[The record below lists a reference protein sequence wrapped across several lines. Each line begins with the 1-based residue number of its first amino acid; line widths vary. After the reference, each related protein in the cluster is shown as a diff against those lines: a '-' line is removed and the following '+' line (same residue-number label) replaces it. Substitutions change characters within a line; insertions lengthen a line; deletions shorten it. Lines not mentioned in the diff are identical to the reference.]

1 MSEGQFQR
9 SIALS
14 VRCRQE
20 TEVAAIEECERAT
33 IVTTSRVARLAVVE
47 LAATRAEVEAAEDV
61 ACAAVTDLEALHD
74 TSVGNSASADGSTNN
89 ELRLAKEAA

>member
-1 MSEGQFQR
+1 MRASNSSNYIEG
-9 SIALS
+9 S
-14 VRCRQE
+14 
-20 TEVAAIEECERAT
+20 
-33 IVTTSRVARLAVVE
+33 TTGGGRTSSNE
-47 LAATRAEVEAAEDV
+47 AEVEAAEDA